1 MPGGAFLREPIEQLR
16 GNLLQKHRDLAEK
29 AVTES
34 EADFAEIRLVHTAR
48 TTVIQA
54 GLTHMNNGPIEQ
66 FTGTARVFI
75 ANRWGICEFTS
86 PEQMQTALDKAA
98 ALAIHSKS
106 HPVPFP
112 ILPPACRDTYSDDVN
127 GVPLADI
134 PLREK
139 SFLCKHYCELL
150 GASIPSGSAKV
161 SYNEIIRDRA
171 VVNSSG
177 TSVREIEN
185 LGSMETQAVLPGG
198 LVASEELALR
208 GSFDRFTGREKHI
221 AEMGR
226 NLLARETKTCIA
238 PGRTRVILD
247 PELTGIL
254 MHEAFGHLVE
264 ADFLESNPA
273 VAHLLRIGSKVGSEC
288 VSIVDDSLQM
298 NQPGS
303 MKWDDEGTPGAKT
316 QLVSSG
322 EIISWL
328 HTMETASRRDARPT
342 GNARVS
348 KPGKTPESRMT
359 CTYMEPG
366 KTPLEKLKLHLD
378 DGLYLKGFMGGATD
392 MDRFSIAVQEVWTV
406 RNGIMHKPVTPVVI
420 SGRVTDILR
429 LIVDTGDDLRFSGTL
444 SGCSRRGSSAIAV
457 TYGGPHILISEMQVS

>member
-1 MPGGAFLREPIEQLR
+1 M
-16 GNLLQKHRDLAEK
+16 QKHRDLAEK
-29 AVTES
+29 AVAGS
-34 EADFAEIRLVHTAR
+34 EADFAELRLARTSR
-48 TTVIQA
+48 TTVTHA

-75 ANRWGICEFTS
+75 AGKWGICEFSS
-86 PEQMQTALDKAA
+86 PEQMHKALDKAA

-127 GVPLADI
+127 GVPLADV

-150 GASIPSGSAKV
+150 GASIPSGSARV
-161 SYNEIIRDRA
+161 TYDEIIRDRVIA
-171 VVNSSG
+171 NSNG

-185 LGSMETQAVLPGG
+185 LGSMKTQAVLPGG
-198 LVASEELALR
+198 LIASEELALR

-221 AEMGR
+221 AGIGSD
-226 NLLARETKTCIA
+226 LLFRETTTCIA
-238 PGRTRVILD
+238 QGKTRVILD

-254 MHEAFGHLVE
+254 VHEAFGHLVE
-264 ADFLESNPA
+264 ADFLENNPA
-273 VAHLLRIGSKVGSEC
+273 VAHLLRIGSTVGSKC
-288 VSIVDDSLQM
+288 VNIVDDSLQM

-303 MKWDDEGTPGAKT
+303 MKWDDEGSPGRKT

-322 EIISWL
+322 KIINWL
-328 HTMETASRRDARPT
+328 HTIGTASRKDTRPT
-342 GNARVS
+342 GNARIS
-348 KPGKTPESRMT
+348 GPGRTPEARMT

-392 MDRFSIAVQEVWTV
+392 MDRFSIAVQEVWTI
-406 RNGIMHKPVTPVVI
+406 RNGVIHKPVTPVVI
-420 SGRVTDILR
+420 SGRVADVLGC
-429 LIVDTGDDLRFSGTL
+429 IVDTGDDLQLSGSL